1 MAYYFSPF
9 REYFDEPTRLS
20 LKDRDSLEL
29 MVHPGHYQEVYQKEE
44 QMMLDTNYPSNIHLI
59 NYKEL

>member
-1 MAYYFSPF
+1 MANYFSSF
-9 REYFDEPTRLS
+9 QDYFNNPALLS
-20 LKDRDSLEL
+20 LKDKDSLEL
-29 MVHPGHYQEVYQKEE
+29 MVHPGHYQEAYQEEE